1 MDYMPTIEGA
11 VNPGKPIR
19 NYKFGRIEARLS
31 RLTLDDLLLQPF
43 YVPFAQVEVLGVWMV
58 ED

>member
-1 MDYMPTIEGA
+1 MPTIEGA

-19 NYKFGRIEARLS
+19 NYKFGRIKVRLS